1 MLKKRILSVIICI
14 TMVFA
19 MIVQS
24 GVTYAAD
31 TTNNY
36 YSNAKTMW
44 EKGEYP
50 TSEDKVFA
58 GWYKNAGLTG
68 AVRDASGFDA
78 NGGAYAKFVD
88 EKVLSVQCQI
98 KKTQADGVT
107 VTTGSVAKDDTY
119 TMLRLVTTVNNLAYE
134 AVGFDVE
141 VNGKV
146 QKLSTDTVY
155 QTIYG
160 YVNESGVAY
169 KPNSTD
175 GAGNYYFSSESNYF
189 MSYTFNKLPNSFF
202 GVPIVV
208 TPKWTTLD
216 GTVVEGMAR
225 SVVIYNGLGSS
236 QFEGISSY
244 GTLWS
249 APSTMKVAQNNT
261 SFSNKGAAE
270 LSYQA
275 VRNEYESSQL
285 VLTASAAVDSFEL
298 YASDL
303 VNADGERILAENVD
317 VYVQKYIPYNDS
329 VYSYGSGNMPDA
341 LIPMKAANAHGE
353 NVIASGV
360 NGGLWVTI
368 NVPKDADAGDYA
380 GEFVLRV
387 KGTSGEK
394 LLKVPVAME
403 VMDYTLTDANHAQS
417 VFSWRYDRV
426 APGEL
431 DGSLEMME
439 TYYDFFM
446 DYRISLQSLPLGTL
460 SGAEM
465 VDKLLETTD
474 EGRVYYDDIATY
486 TLLSEVGEISNNFT
500 GRLDSV
506 KEQILALAAASST
519 SRNLLDKAVFYF
531 IDEPDVSNADV
542 RTSVIEQIRLLDEM
556 LQTCVNEINND
567 STGAYTNFKNISNW
581 QTVITEI
588 PNIFTVTQ
596 TGWLLENQSGDANA
610 LLTAMNCIC
619 PLFRDFSEAQ
629 TSDMMSL
636 CNKYGLELWW
646 YGNSTPGNP
655 APTYHIADTNL
666 LSARSLSWLQ
676 NKYDVQGNLY
686 WDAAAY
692 TDENDAYLDEYINV
706 YENPYRKTGES
717 WPAGDGVLTYP
728 GEPYG
733 VYGPIPSMRLM
744 SIRDGM
750 EEYELLQAVEAK
762 YEEKKSSFG
771 ISDVNANMESMFY
784 NALYSEDMETMIADK
799 DNGLD
804 FASLR
809 DKLLSMLVNLD
820 NGLGYAMSGIEIK
833 YDWQKV
839 GYPATFTCYVVND
852 AKLSING
859 ESWDSGTEYST
870 SKLTGP
876 TTVTITVTNK
886 QGESATYTQYVGTK
900 PSLFGKTSDT
910 SSDTSSTTTLASS
923 VTRMTQTY
931 NATENSELLHNFD
944 SYEAITTAGLRMSKL
959 FGETQVN
966 TDATY
971 ITEGNGS
978 WMIRPEGDYGDKDG
992 YAWFRMRCKSVDTTT
1007 TDTSF
1012 ATNDFD
1018 GYESVLMD
1026 VYNASNEE
1034 AYIQWTFDVLDS
1046 TSAYSKTEARVYK
1059 LAPNAWTTCAYD
1071 LSDEV
1076 YSYRFDLTDV
1086 KYMTVTFLDKKIN
1099 KDDTTYPTLYLDN
1112 LRGVLMDGTRPDA
1125 GAMSYSFETG
1135 ITFDELDEFY
1145 IFNTGNSDVTAMN
1158 LSRVEYKHST
1168 VENDAAKLGLG
1179 QYGLKGNAT
1188 GAIWPEISVPLDKSY
1203 AKGNILTF
1211 WMYVEVDEEVAQGK
1225 TYHMES
1231 SNWRGGTANKV
1242 LNGNCQFNQWIE
1254 VSVELGS
1261 LSDQLWFFVNFDGG
1275 NVSKLG
1281 DAEVTIYMD
1290 EFRIINNSW
1299 GPVQ

>member
-58 GWYKNAGLTG
+58 GWYKNEGLTG

-107 VTTGSVAKDDTY
+107 ETTGSVAKDDTY

-225 SVVIYNGLGSS
+225 TVVIYNGLGSS

-249 APSTMKVAQNNT
+249 APSTMKVAQDNT

-285 VLTASAAVDSFEL
+285 VLTASAAVGSFEL

-303 VNADGERILAENVD
+303 KNADGERILAENVD
-317 VYVQKYIPYNDS
+317 VYVQKYIPFDDTNSNYD
-329 VYSYGSGNMPDA
+329 YSKGSMPDA
-341 LIPMKAANAHGE
+341 LIPMKAANAYGE
-353 NVIASGV
+353 NAIASGK

-368 NVPKDADAGDYA
+368 NVPKDADAGNYA

-387 KGTSGEK
+387 KGDSGEK
-394 LLKVPVAME
+394 LLKVPVSME
-403 VMDYTLTDANHAQS
+403 VMDYTLTDDNHAQTI
-417 VFSWRYDRV
+417 FSWRYDRV

-431 DGSLEMME
+431 DGSLAMME
-439 TYYDFFM
+439 KYYDFFK

-474 EGRVYYDDIATY
+474 EGRVYYDDITTY

-506 KEQILALAAASST
+506 KEQILTLAAASTT

-531 IDEPDVSNADV
+531 IDEPDVSNADA
-542 RTSVIEQIRLLDEM
+542 RNSVIEQIGLLDTM
-556 LQTCVNEINND
+556 LQECVDTINSD
-567 STGAYTNFKNISNW
+567 STGTYTNFKNITNW
-581 QTVITEI
+581 QTVLKEI
-588 PNIFTVTQ
+588 PNIIPVTQ
-596 TGWLLENQSGDANA
+596 TGWLLSNQSGDGKT
-610 LLTAMNCIC
+610 LLEAMNCIC

-629 TSDMMSL
+629 TSKLMDM
-636 CNKYGLELWW
+636 CETYGLELWW

-655 APTYHIADTNL
+655 APSYHIADTNL

-676 NKYDVQGNLY
+676 NKYNVEGNLY

-692 TDENDAYLDEYINV
+692 TDENEANLDEYINV

-717 WPAGDGVLTYP
+717 WPAGDGFLTYP

-750 EEYELLQAVEAK
+750 EEYELLKAVEAK

-771 ISDVNANMESMFY
+771 ISDVDANMESMFF
-784 NALYSEDMETMIADK
+784 NALYFGDMETVIADQ

-809 DKLLSMLVNLD
+809 DKLLSMLVNLEKD
-820 NGLGYAMSGIEIK
+820 NGLGYAMSGISIDDK
-833 YDWQKV
+833 WIGTDT
-839 GYPATFTCYVVND
+839 GTFTCYVQSG
-852 AKLSING
+852 ATLAING
-859 ESWDSGTEYST
+859 STVTSGT
-870 SKLTGP
+870 SKKINLDGA
-876 TTVTITVTNK
+876 TTVTITVTN
-886 QGESATYTQYVGTK
+886 GGVTETYNQYIGT
-900 PSLFGKTSDT
+900 STSWLSTASET
-910 SSDTSSTTTLASS
+910 SFEPVEATTTTEDTTKAI
-923 VTRMTQTY
+923 QTY
-931 NATENSELLHNFD
+931 NATENSESLLSFD
-944 SYEAITTAGLRMSKL
+944 SYENITGAGLRVSKL
-959 FGETQVN
+959 LGETQVN

-992 YAWFRMRCKSVDTTT
+992 YAWFRMRADKLG
-1007 TDTSF
+1007 
-1012 ATNDFD
+1012 TNDFN
-1018 GYESVLMD
+1018 GYQSVLMD
-1026 VYNASNEE
+1026 VYNASDEE

-1076 YSYRFDLTDV
+1076 YSYRFDLTNV
-1086 KYMTVTFLDKKIN
+1086 KYMTVTFLDKKES
-1099 KDDTTYPTLYLDN
+1099 KDDTTYPELYLDN
-1112 LRGVLMDGTRPDA
+1112 LRGLLMDGSRPA
-1125 GAMSYSFETG
+1125 GEAEYSFETG

-1145 IFNTGNSDVTAMN
+1145 IFNTGDQEVTSME
-1158 LSRVEYKHST
+1158 LSRVEYKNST
-1168 VENDAAKLGLG
+1168 MEQDVAQLGLG
-1179 QYGLKGNAT
+1179 QYGLKGDAT
-1188 GAIWPEISVPLDKSY
+1188 GTTWPEVSVALDKSY
-1203 AKGNILTF
+1203 AKGSILTF
-1211 WMYVEVDEEVAQGK
+1211 WMYVEVDEEVANGQ

-1242 LNGNCQFNQWIE
+1242 LNGNCQFNQWVQ
-1254 VSVELGS
+1254 VSIELGS
-1261 LSDQLWFFVNFDGG
+1261 LSDQLWFFVNFDNGSG
-1275 NVSKLG
+1275 SSKLG
-1281 DAEVTIYMD
+1281 DENVTIYMD
-1290 EFRIINNSW
+1290 EFKITDNSW